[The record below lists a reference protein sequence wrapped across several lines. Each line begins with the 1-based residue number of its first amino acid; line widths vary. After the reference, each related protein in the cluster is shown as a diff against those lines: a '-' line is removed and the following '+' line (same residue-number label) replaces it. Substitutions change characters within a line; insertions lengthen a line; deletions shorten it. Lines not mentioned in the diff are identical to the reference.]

1 MELDERL
8 ELISALADRI
18 AEKEDEIIETA
29 VKDIGFTYKDVA
41 NELKITLERLRMF
54 KKVADLLESRK
65 PICGRDEEVA
75 LILPYNGSAWLN
87 IAIASIFL
95 AGNNV
100 RVKFS
105 SRDAA
110 IAEFYEHIYKI
121 FGDAVKFDYRSG
133 SEFMRFAMESP
144 RVKAIIAFGSDSNF
158 LRYEGK
164 IKEIRKKFIFEG
176 PGNDPFIV
184 LNDADTEKAV
194 EDLVSSKYMYSGQ
207 ACIAPERVYVQEE
220 VYDDFLE
227 EFVEQTKSLVVGK
240 PENPETDIAPLAS
253 RKAVENIK
261 RQLKDAVAKGAKI
274 LYGGRVE
281 GDLVYPTVVADA
293 NHSMLGMR
301 EEIFGPVC
309 YVCRFDDAR
318 EAIALAKDSRY
329 GLRATVYG
337 RKAEVVAK
345 ALRGADYL
353 EEVESYTFGKFGTVS
368 VNEPRAESWKGAL
381 VTKPIGGYGYSGWV
395 WDFEEGFKLKQG
407 PKLFSLE
414 TSLEG

>member
-1 MELDERL
+1 VELDERL
-8 ELISALADRI
+8 ELILALADGI

-41 NELKITLERLRMF
+41 NELEITLERLRMF
-54 KKVADLLESRK
+54 KKAVGLLESRK
-65 PICGRDEEVA
+65 PICGRGEEVA

-110 IAEFYEHIYKI
+110 IAE
-121 FGDAVKFDYRSG
+121 VK
-133 SEFMRFAMESP
+133 
-144 RVKAIIAFGSDSNF
+144 
-158 LRYEGK
+158 
-164 IKEIRKKFIFEG
+164 KKFIFEG
-176 PGNDPFIV
+176 PGNDPFVV
-184 LNDADTEKAV
+184 LNDADAERAV

-207 ACIAPERVYVQEE
+207 ACIAPERVYVQGE
-220 VYDDFLE
+220 VYDDFLK

-253 RKAVENIK
+253 RKAVE
-261 RQLKDAVAKGAKI
+261 
-274 LYGGRVE
+274 
-281 GDLVYPTVVADA
+281 
-293 NHSMLGMR
+293 
-301 EEIFGPVC
+301 
-309 YVCRFDDAR
+309 
-318 EAIALAKDSRY
+318 
-329 GLRATVYG
+329 
-337 RKAEVVAK
+337 
-345 ALRGADYL
+345 
-353 EEVESYTFGKFGTVS
+353 SYTFGNFGTVS

-395 WDFEEGFKLKQG
+395 WDFDDGFKLKQG

-414 TSLEG
+414 TSFECRELRGNTVG